1 MMFVD
6 HRNELVFLEVGRD
19 AECFCTLLKLAVA
32 ECTQFFHAGVDHW
45 LAFGGIYFM
54 KVLLRKVFGDFTTVI
69 WAIIGISSN
78 LKASPHFLV

>member
-1 MMFVD
+1 
-6 HRNELVFLEVGRD
+6 
-19 AECFCTLLKLAVA
+19 
-32 ECTQFFHAGVDHW
+32 
-45 LAFGGIYFM
+45 M